1 MLFSVPVVGVRI
13 FPRDISFDGARVVVA
28 ASGIAGGP
36 WWIFHDFNNPE
47 PHRSLRDEGSAARLS
62 AMAKRRAA
70 LPAATVMID
79 PK

>member
-1 MLFSVPVVGVRI
+1 M
-13 FPRDISFDGARVVVA
+13 SFAVCKA
-28 ASGIAGGP
+28 AP
-36 WWIFHDFNNPE
+36 LFHDVKNPE
-47 PHRSLRDEGSAARLS
+47 PQRSLRDEGSSARLS

>member
-1 MLFSVPVVGVRI
+1 LVVGGDRSRATSIDITRDRI
-13 FPRDISFDGARVVVA
+13 QKMSFAVCKA
-28 ASGIAGGP
+28 AP
-36 WWIFHDFNNPE
+36 LFHDVKNPE
-47 PHRSLRDEGSAARLS
+47 PQRSLRDEGSSARLS